1 MRVALTLAV
10 AASLFGFTA
19 SAQTRKD
26 SPRSSREDDSA
37 KHDASAE
44 SALEKAFAASGDDR
58 AALVSNLQQYLL
70 EFPNAP
76 RKPEVYRAL
85 VEACERLHNDPC
97 TLNYAERLVALH
109 PDDSDM
115 MMIAV
120 TYLQRKGDD
129 ESLQRAS
136 GYVTR
141 VIDRVEKALPDE
153 RPRGED
159 LATWQARQENLRG
172 VLYYLRGK
180 IEYTRQDYDAATKDL
195 ELSDSIRPG
204 ASSAEMLGEIAE
216 LKNDPNKAIDEYTLA
231 FVLPDTIAGEKVDRY
246 EIRERLGNLWRALHG
261 NEKGLGD
268 AILAAYDK
276 LAPKPPTAPAAPLSA
291 SANAVFTF
299 VAHRPDGTPMAL
311 SMLKGKVVVLN
322 FWASWCISCSQ
333 LQPAFD
339 ELAAAWSAEP
349 EVVFFMV
356 NTEKTEADAAGSA
369 RSPDSSEQPKWD
381 LPTIY
386 APGLDRLLNIR
397 ALPAVV
403 VLGTDGRIIYS
414 AEHPPLKGLAA
425 SVSGAIQQG
434 VGPSR

>member
-1 MRVALTLAV
+1 MRVVLSLAAAV
-10 AASLFGFTA
+10 AIFGSAAAAQSPKASPG
-19 SAQTRKD
+19 
-26 SPRSSREDDSA
+26 SSREKA
-37 KHDASAE
+37 TVEHDASAE

-58 AALVSNLQQYLL
+58 AALVRNLQQYLL

-85 VEACERLHNDPC
+85 VEACQRLREDSC

-120 TYLQRKGDD
+120 TYLQRKGDE

-159 LATWQARQENLRG
+159 LATWQARQKNLRG

-180 IEYTRQDYDAATKDL
+180 IEYSRQDYDLAAKDL
-195 ELSDSIRPG
+195 ETSYSIRPS
-204 ASSAEMLGEIAE
+204 ASSAELLGGIAE

-231 FVLPDTIAGEKVDRY
+231 FVLPDSIAGEKVDRY
-246 EIRERLGNLWRALHG
+246 QIRERLGNLWRALHG
-261 NEKGLGD
+261 NEQGLGD

-276 LAPKPPTAPAAPLSA
+276 LAPKPPAEPATPLSA

-311 SMLKGKVVVLN
+311 SMLRGKVVVLN
-322 FWASWCISCSQ
+322 FWASWCVSCSQ

-339 ELAAAWSAEP
+339 DLAAAWSGEGD
-349 EVVFFMV
+349 VVFFMV
-356 NTEKTEADAAGSA
+356 NTEKTEADAPGSAGS
-369 RSPDSSEQPKWD
+369 SDSSNKPKWD
-381 LPTIY
+381 FPTIY
-386 APGLDRLLNIR
+386 APGLDRLLNVR
-397 ALPAVV
+397 TLPAVV
-403 VLGTDGRIIYS
+403 VLGTDGRVIYS
-414 AEHPPLKGLAA
+414 IEHPPLKGLAA